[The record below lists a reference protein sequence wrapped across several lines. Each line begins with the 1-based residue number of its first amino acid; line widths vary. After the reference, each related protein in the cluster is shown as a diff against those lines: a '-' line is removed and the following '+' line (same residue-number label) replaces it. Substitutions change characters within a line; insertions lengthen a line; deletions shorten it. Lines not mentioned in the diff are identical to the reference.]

1 MIVVTDLKTEG
12 SPFFGKEEDRHEEE
26 VKSHEKQV
34 EKKRKEKVTKKPKKC
49 DTYVKKKTVG
59 YKKLKLIE
67 MDYEEGDIDRFDHS
81 DDHNKTFGK
90 DSHFENRNLALLP
103 NDLAAAE
110 VTFHKE

>member
-1 MIVVTDLKTEG
+1 MVTDLKTEG

-59 YKKLKLIE
+59 YKKFIGHLILGLQSR
-67 MDYEEGDIDRFDHS
+67 Y
-81 DDHNKTFGK
+81 
-90 DSHFENRNLALLP
+90 L
-103 NDLAAAE
+103 
-110 VTFHKE
+110 